1 MKRTVLASVF
11 AICVVLCAVG
21 SAIASLGGP
30 IVLDTMPDR
39 VQLSNFVFGNVWEG
53 PDGPMVSVSV
63 SLANVGDAS
72 IVAVRLGI
80 VLLGYFDDII
90 VDQTVSI
97 IGPSLPG
104 STLRVSEDV
113 PALNRR
119 RPLTG
124 FIWVDAV
131 RLSDGRL
138 ITVRREDVE
147 RMMMEPRSS
156 QHNASAA

>member
-1 MKRTVLASVF
+1 MKRRLLTYVVTV
-11 AICVVLCAVG
+11 CVMLCAVVP
-21 SAIASLGGP
+21 AATSLGGP
-30 IVLDTMPDR
+30 VVLDTMPDR
-39 VQLSNFVFGNVWEG
+39 VRLCDFVFGNVWEG

-63 SLANVGDAS
+63 SLANVGDTS

-80 VLLGYFDDII
+80 VLLDYFDDII

-147 RMMMEPRSS
+147 RMMGERLYGR
-156 QHNASAA
+156 

>member
-21 SAIASLGGP
+21 PATASLGGP
-30 IVLDTMPDR
+30 IVLDAMPDR
-39 VQLSNFVFGNVWEG
+39 VRLSDFVFGNVWEG

-63 SLANVGDAS
+63 SLANAGDAS
-72 IVAVRLGI
+72 IVAIRLGLA
-80 VLLGYFDDII
+80 LLDYFDDII
-90 VDQTVSI
+90 VDQTISI
-97 IGPSLPG
+97 IGAGLPG
-104 STLRVSEDV
+104 STACVSEDV

-147 RMMMEPRSS
+147 RMMAGNLSRKG
-156 QHNASAA
+156 

>member
-1 MKRTVLASVF
+1 
-11 AICVVLCAVG
+11 
-21 SAIASLGGP
+21 
-30 IVLDTMPDR
+30 
-39 VQLSNFVFGNVWEG
+39 
-53 PDGPMVSVSV
+53 
-63 SLANVGDAS
+63 
-72 IVAVRLGI
+72 
-80 VLLGYFDDII
+80 VLLDYFDDII

-104 STLRVSEDV
+104 SALRVSEDV

-147 RMMMEPRSS
+147 RMMGERLYGR
-156 QHNASAA
+156 

>member
-1 MKRTVLASVF
+1 MRRRILASLF
-11 AICVVLCAVG
+11 AVCVTLCAVG
-21 SAIASLGGP
+21 PATASLGGP

-39 VQLSNFVFGNVWEG
+39 ARLADFVFGNVWEG
-53 PDGPMVSVSV
+53 PDGPMVNVSV
-63 SLANVGDAS
+63 SLANAGDAP
-72 IVAVRLGI
+72 IAAVRLGV
-80 VLLGYFDDII
+80 VLLDYFDDII

-97 IGPSLPG
+97 IGLSSPG
-104 STLRVSEDV
+104 SAMRISQDV

-138 ITVRREDVE
+138 IKIRREDVD
-147 RMMMEPRSS
+147 RMMDERLGG
-156 QHNASAA
+156 QW

>member
-1 MKRTVLASVF
+1 MKRRFLTSLF
-11 AICVVLCAVG
+11 AVCAMLCAV
-21 SAIASLGGP
+21 APAAASPGGP
-30 IVLDTMPDR
+30 VVLDTMPDR
-39 VQLSNFVFGNVWEG
+39 VQLSDFVFGNVWAG

-80 VLLGYFDDII
+80 VLLDYFDDII

-104 STLRVSEDV
+104 STVRVSEDV
-113 PALNRR
+113 PALNRH

-131 RLSDGRL
+131 RLGDGRL

-147 RMMMEPRSS
+147 RMMAGNLGRKG
-156 QHNASAA
+156 